1 MILKY
6 YLAIDIGAS
15 SGRHI
20 IGYKDESGCL
30 QLDEVYRFKNGPTT
44 LDGHLTWNINYLFKE
59 VKEGIR
65 LSLEK
70 YVNIESM
77 SIDTWGVDYVLL
89 DKEDKEIYPC
99 YCYRDSRTKEVIGKV
114 HQILSFA
121 ELYRITGSQFQEFN
135 TIYQLYSDKLS
146 GRLTKAETFLFIPE
160 YLMFKLTGV
169 KRHEYT
175 NASTSGMLDC
185 ITNSYS
191 NEIIEKLGFNKKL
204 FSDLSKP
211 KTFVG
216 YFKDEVAKEVNG
228 NIKVVLCPTHDTG
241 AAVEGIPM
249 EGNNPYISSGTW
261 SLLGIKLAEAINSKE
276 AFEANYSN
284 EYGPD
289 YIRFQ
294 KNIMGLWIIQN
305 LSKQLNLDFVEMIEL
320 AKGSQF
326 EEIYDVNDNVFLAS
340 SNMRAEIID
349 WYRRNDLPLPQN
361 DADVINATYHSL
373 AYSYRQALDELELI
387 TKKRFDSLYIVGGG
401 AKNMYLNDLTQ
412 KYTKKNVVA
421 LPIEATAIGNL
432 LTQMEV

>member
-44 LDGHLTWNINYLFKE
+44 LDGHLTWDINYLFKK

-99 YCYRDSRTKEVIGKV
+99 YCYRDSRTKEVIDKV

-204 FSDLSKP
+204 FTDLSKP

-305 LSKQLNLDFVEMIEL
+305 LSKQLNLDFVEMIGL